1 MSASFLEVYNEQV
14 RDLLNVPEAESTEIN
29 PVKLAKA
36 LMKAKKGS
44 EKYVP
49 ARPTTTANY

>member
-49 ARPTTTANY
+49 ALPTTANY